1 MLFRSEVLYIV
12 SNVIYE
18 SAFENCT
25 YYDNIQSINITCQD
39 IRDKAFKGLR
49 ATYNRDE
56 YSSVNLELRIKKV
69 GREAFNELQNILEII
84 IIDKINSETVLLEID
99 DDNFH
104 IEPNIASMTCY
115 GCDSENRDLLDKF
128 MYD

>member
-1 MLFRSEVLYIV
+1 MSNKFTYIGKEAFKNFKDMHDTYYGEVLYIV

-56 YSSVNLELRIKKV
+56 YSSVNLELRIKK
-69 GREAFNELQNILEII
+69 
-84 IIDKINSETVLLEID
+84 
-99 DDNFH
+99 
-104 IEPNIASMTCY
+104 
-115 GCDSENRDLLDKF
+115 
-128 MYD
+128 